1 MERNAVVIDTGA
13 RGISLYIKYF
23 YKNNRIFN

>member
-13 RGISLYIKYF
+13 RGVSLFVKCF
-23 YKNNRIFN
+23 YKNNRMSY

>member
-13 RGISLYIKYF
+13 RGVSLFVKCF
-23 YKNNRIFN
+23 YKNNRISY